1 MSNGIFDLDTF
12 RSKNIEIFFWL
23 KKKFILLFFDWKRS
37 LFCYCFYEVTRN
49 KIICFVNTSNVFY
62 FDGNI
67 PLELRTKWPWDSLT
81 FTRRMKQIICKFEKT
96 ANHCFLSDP
105 SLFIAL
111 PCQSS
116 LCVYPHCKVS
126 IGRYT
131 KMCTSPLIFLQLN
144 SHDKYLKKIFEH
156 FHFHCIFDH
165 LNHEQS

>member
-1 MSNGIFDLDTF
+1 MHIFEYDKLWGPSQRVVT
-12 RSKNIEIFFWL
+12 
-23 KKKFILLFFDWKRS
+23 LF
-37 LFCYCFYEVTRN
+37 YQYFYEVTRN

-126 IGRYT
+126 IGQYN
-131 KMCTSPLIFLQLN
+131 KMCTSPLIFF
-144 SHDKYLKKIFEH
+144 SSIISDDKYLKKIFDNFH
-156 FHFHCIFDH
+156 FHFIFDH
-165 LNHEQS
+165 LSLEQS

>member
-1 MSNGIFDLDTF
+1 MFTQKMFTQQIFAQ
-12 RSKNIEIFFWL
+12 KNYHTKKFC
-23 KKKFILLFFDWKRS
+23 KKKFFTESVRLSFVDLRWAQLYVS
-37 LFCYCFYEVTRN
+37 LV
-49 KIICFVNTSNVFY
+49 CFVNTSNVFY

-81 FTRRMKQIICKFEKT
+81 FTRRMKQSICKFEKT

-105 SLFIAL
+105 TLFIAL
-111 PCQSS
+111 SCQSS

-126 IGRYT
+126 IGGYT

-144 SHDKYLKKIFEH
+144 NHDKYLKKIFDH

-165 LNHEQS
+165 LSHEQS